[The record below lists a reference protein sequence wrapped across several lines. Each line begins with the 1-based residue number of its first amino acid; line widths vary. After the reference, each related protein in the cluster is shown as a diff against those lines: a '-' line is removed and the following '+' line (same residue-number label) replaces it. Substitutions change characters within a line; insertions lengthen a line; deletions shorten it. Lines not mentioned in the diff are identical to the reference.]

1 MPVQLNYLQ
10 DTEINPNELDVEW
23 LKHANLVAQYA
34 LAVAAAERSMK
45 LLKEK
50 ITGKEAELRKTIRQ
64 EPERFGIL
72 KLTEGAIQE
81 VVDTDQS
88 MSSLRKEYIESQYNH
103 EVISGALRSMQAK
116 GEALKNLVTLLGMEY
131 FAGPKQPRVLNDFQK
146 KADAS
151 VTNSMKGRDMKTG
164 KPKTPRK
171 TEAAYDD

>member
-1 MPVQLNYLQ
+1 VVAKLNYLQ
-10 DTEINPNELDVEW
+10 DTQINPNELDVEW

-34 LAVAAAERSMK
+34 LATAAAERSLK

-50 ITGKEAELRKTIRQ
+50 IAGNEAELRKSIRQ

-81 VVDTDQS
+81 VVDTDQQ
-88 MSSLRKEYIESQYNH
+88 MSAVRKEYIELQYNH
-103 EVISGALRSMQAK
+103 EVISGALRAMQAK

-146 KADAS
+146 KADAD
-151 VTNSMKGRDMKTG
+151 VVRHMKGRDMKTG
-164 KPKTPRK
+164 KPKPPKK
-171 TEAAYDD
+171 TENAYDD